1 MMLASGPAPS
11 FSAERRPRQNEGGKR
26 RRTRSADDPGNLPG
40 AIRLFAWS
48 LEPFSGG
55 HEACAFCEVAN

>member
-1 MMLASGPAPS
+1 MKAASAG
-11 FSAERRPRQNEGGKR
+11 ELVL
-26 RRTRSADDPGNLPG
+26 ADDPGNLPG

-55 HEACAFCEVAN
+55 HEAGEFCEVAN